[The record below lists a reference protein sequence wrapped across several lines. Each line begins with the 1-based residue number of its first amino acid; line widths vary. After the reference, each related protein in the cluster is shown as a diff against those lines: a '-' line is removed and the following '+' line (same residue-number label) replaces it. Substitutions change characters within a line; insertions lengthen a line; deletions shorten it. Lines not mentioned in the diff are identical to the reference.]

1 MRQYYIILLI
11 AYILKSLAGIPIL
24 YESYITGNTTI
35 LPYSSL
41 VMIIASS
48 IILLYVSISMANAL
62 SGSYYLHVLIFLAYF
77 VIYGAILTLKIIN
90 DYDLNQ
96 TSSD

>member
-11 AYILKSLAGIPIL
+11 AYILKSIAGIPIL
-24 YESYITGNTTI
+24 YESYITGDTTI

-41 VMIIASS
+41 VMIITSS

-62 SGSYYLHVLIFLAYF
+62 SAKYYLHVLIFLAYF
-77 VIYGAILTLKIIN
+77 IIYGSIFTLKLLN
-90 DYDLNQ
+90 DYKLI
-96 TSSD
+96 